1 MKNSDMF
8 KQLRSATT
16 HVIVPW
22 GMEGLSRAAS
32 MAEEMVHAFPAAFY
46 NIPPRALFSSDA
58 EFVGVVISILKKR
71 AGMKG
76 AAHAISLIDFLEK
89 ENAH

>member
-1 MKNSDMF
+1 MKNSTMF
-8 KQLRSATT
+8 KQLRSSTT

-22 GMEGLSRAAS
+22 GVEGLSRAAD
-32 MAEEMVHAFPAAFY
+32 MAEEIVRAFPAAFY
-46 NIPPRALFSSDA
+46 NIPPRRLIPSDA

-76 AAHAISLIDFLEK
+76 VAHAISLIDFLEK
-89 ENAH
+89 ENAN